1 MATSLALEGEY
12 RFRVRD
18 SSDRAAAADHRRR
31 VRLRPTA
38 LPRERDCRW
47 CDRPARCRH
56 RVGHE
61 TQRRLP
67 LVHGCAAGCDAH
79 RRLRGD
85 GYHHGAH
92 AAVNCST
99 CRGNDAHYLPPRSR
113 PDDARL
119 AFCPPLFPHA
129 AFARCTLHSSVAPL
143 PTVGLCLLPQP
154 CRTLA
159 AALRCGPRCGGHGAL
174 PDACARRRGG
184 VAWHG

>member
-1 MATSLALEGEY
+1 MATSLALEREY

-18 SSDRAAAADHRRR
+18 SSDRAATAAHGRR
-31 VRLRPTA
+31 VRLRTA
-38 LPRERDCRW
+38 ALSGEHRRGCR
-47 CDRPARCRH
+47 DRPLSRRH

-92 AAVNCST
+92 AAVDSSA

-113 PDDARL
+113 PNDACL
-119 AFCPPLFPHA
+119 AFCAPLLPHA

-154 CRTLA
+154 CRPLA
-159 AALRCGPRCGGHGAL
+159 AALRCGTRCGGHGAL
-174 PDACARRRGG
+174 PDACA
-184 VAWHG
+184 